1 MSQKNRI
8 VHLASLELT
17 KGLVDQ
23 GKLIEAGFLIY
34 DKLFLPDA
42 SLASREVARIAFM
55 AGAEHVFSSIMSIL
69 DPGDEPT
76 AADLRRLDS
85 IDTELKSWRNVFEAK
100 LRGMSG

>member
-17 KGLVDQ
+17 KGLIDQ

-34 DKLFLPDA
+34 DKLFLSDVSPAARD
-42 SLASREVARIAFM
+42 LARVTFM
-55 AGAEHVFSSIMSIL
+55 AGAEHVFASIMSSL
-69 DPGDEPT
+69 DPGDDPT
-76 AADLRRLDS
+76 PADLDRLDS